1 MPEVMCNSTEA
12 IQTNCG
18 GRAIGKQGRKDSVCQ
33 PVIIHPAVL
42 FVSSVQSCLWC
53 QSHSPQ
59 LSQDVTESISCAAS
73 SSRPG
78 FELRYSFLS
87 VSVSA
92 RYRSFCTY
100 RSVAQFIKAYPSS
113 IGGSQYSI
121 WWEVL
126 RKVLKTAVCAVP
138 ARGLCA
144 FGESAY
150 VATPFCVCDP
160 VVPSLDH
167 ILYRPPRSRG
177 QGRQHTEF
185 SPAAHIAAD

>member
-1 MPEVMCNSTEA
+1 M
-12 IQTNCG
+12 
-18 GRAIGKQGRKDSVCQ
+18 CQ
-33 PVIIHPAVL
+33 PVTIHFAVL

-53 QSHSPQ
+53 QSQPPQ
-59 LSQDVTESISCAAS
+59 LSHDVTESISCAAS

-87 VSVSA
+87 VSVAA
-92 RYRSFCTY
+92 RCRSFCTY

-113 IGGSQYSI
+113 IGGSQYNI

-138 ARGLCA
+138 ARGRCA
-144 FGESAY
+144 LGESAY
-150 VATPFCVCDP
+150 EVTPFCVCDP
-160 VVPSLDH
+160 VVPTLDH
-167 ILYRPPRSRG
+167 LVHKPPRKRD
-177 QGRQHTEF
+177 QRLQRTEF